1 MHEDGYEDKIKF
13 FGIGKTQHQSSLSN
27 WTNGNNTSVCMDIS
41 PQNLVW
47 NDWDANQRDLFILD
61 YQGNLI
67 SQQNISSGL
76 PNDLQN
82 SLLNLIEQIPNDQIP
97 GDMNSDGG
105 INVLDIVLISNLI
118 FANDY
123 SEIGDVNTDGILNV
137 LDIVILVNSII
148 GD

>member
-1 MHEDGYEDKIKF
+1 MHEDGYDDKIKL
-13 FGIGKTQHQSSLSN
+13 FGIGKTQHQTSLSN

-41 PQNLVW
+41 PENLVW
-47 NDWDANQRDLFILD
+47 NNWDANQRDLFILD

-123 SEIGDVNTDGILNV
+123 NEIGDVNTDGILNI

>member
-1 MHEDGYEDKIKF
+1 MHQDGYENKIKF
-13 FGIGKTQHQSSLSN
+13 FGIGKTQHQSALSN

-41 PQNLVW
+41 PENLVW
-47 NDWDANQRDLFILD
+47 NDWNANQRDLFILD

-123 SEIGDVNTDGILNV
+123 SEIGDVNTDGILNI

>member
-1 MHEDGYEDKIKF
+1 
-13 FGIGKTQHQSSLSN
+13 
-27 WTNGNNTSVCMDIS
+27 MDIS
-41 PQNLVW
+41 PENLVW
-47 NDWDANQRDLFILD
+47 NDWNANQRDLFILD

-76 PNDLQN
+76 PNNLQN
-82 SLLNLIEQIPNDQIP
+82 TLLNLIEQIPNDQIQ

-118 FANDY
+118 FANEY
-123 SEIGDVNTDGILNV
+123 SEIGDVNTDGILNI
-137 LDIVILVNSII
+137 LDIVILVNTII